1 MAVLWLGLGICVG
14 VAIGWLI
21 RAAVDPSIEQQNRE
35 LRASIARI
43 RSAILLGSYRWA
55 KQECEIALGDE
66 VAG

>member
-1 MAVLWLGLGICVG
+1 MPLLWTLFGITVG
-14 VAIGWLI
+14 IAIGYLI

-43 RSAILLGSYRWA
+43 RSALLLGSVRWA
-55 KQECEIALGDE
+55 KQECDLALGDE